1 MKETNIFF
9 VLLSLSITA
18 GAQVKKVYGFSQEL
32 YSGVKQDNDL
42 SGGKAS
48 NGGDLSSNTQR
59 YFLFIETIKYKRVD
73 IEQVWIK
80 GFLYNYKID
89 TIKTLPF
96 ILENSNGGEMILKDT
111 LVKSSKEEIIQ
122 LKNLAKANYKATPKK
137 VRKLVAEKDIVIVF
151 GYKKRLRNITLRK
164 LSTTKP
170 LFTQ

>member
-32 YSGVKQDNDL
+32 YSGVKQDNNL

-59 YFLFIETIKYKRVD
+59 YFLFIETIKNKEAH

-89 TIKTLPF
+89 TIKTLPY
-96 ILENSNGGEMILKDT
+96 ILENSNGGEMILRDT
-111 LVKSSKEEIIQ
+111 LVKSSREEIIQ
-122 LKNLAKANYKATPKK
+122 LKNLVKASYNIIPKNIK
-137 VRKLVAEKDIVIVF
+137 KLVVKNNMVLIF
-151 GYKKRLRNITLRK
+151 KYKNKRQNITLRK
-164 LSTTKP
+164 LGIVKP
-170 LFTQ
+170 MFAQ